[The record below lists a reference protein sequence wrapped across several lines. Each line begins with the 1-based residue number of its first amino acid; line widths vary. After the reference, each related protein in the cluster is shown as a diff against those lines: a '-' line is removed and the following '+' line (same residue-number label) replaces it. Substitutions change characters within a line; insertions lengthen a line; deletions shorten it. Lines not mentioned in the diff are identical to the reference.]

1 MSMIKNAER
10 ALELAPRKN
19 LNDASKQRQT
29 HTPNPHPEIEE
40 RFVEH
45 DVYECPLKVRP
56 KQS

>member
-1 MSMIKNAER
+1 MMKNVER

-45 DVYECPLKVRP
+45 DVYECPLKVGP